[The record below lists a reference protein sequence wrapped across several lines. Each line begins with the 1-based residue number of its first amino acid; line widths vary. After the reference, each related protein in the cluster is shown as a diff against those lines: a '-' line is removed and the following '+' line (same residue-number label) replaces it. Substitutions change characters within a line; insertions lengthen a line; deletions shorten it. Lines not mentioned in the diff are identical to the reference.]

1 LERRDGLLNK
11 LFGAKVTGDY
21 KEEGKVRKEIAKFNN
36 SRFGRFMPINASS
49 EIKSFKAKLKRSE
62 EYINGLYINKKL
74 RDPILEDVGIEL
86 S

>member
-1 LERRDGLLNK
+1 M
-11 LFGAKVTGDY
+11 
-21 KEEGKVRKEIAKFNN
+21 RKEIARFNN
-36 SRFGRFMPINASS
+36 SRFGRAMPINASS

-62 EYINGLYINKKL
+62 EYINGLYINEKL